1 MDKFVR
7 WPRGEE
13 YAPATMRARAP
24 MPPARRPPLALGLVV
39 AAALITAVTLLLYP
53 LGEIAPSV
61 SLGVV
66 YLVGVLLV
74 SIVWGAW
81 LGVITSVASAAAFN
95 WFHIDPT
102 GRFTVA
108 DAENWVALAVFLIV
122 AVVAAALAEGAR
134 LRAREAAERGR
145 EADLAAELARIVLGA
160 PAPETALAPAARRI
174 AAAFGLPSCRIVLGE
189 AEGDERTAAVA
200 LHQGEER
207 LGTLLVPRDAP
218 PAVAERI
225 APVLEAVLA
234 AAAERERLTREVVE
248 TRALRRSDDI
258 KTAVLRAVSHD
269 LRSPLTGMVAA
280 AEALGSPALDEE
292 DRRALTD
299 GIVAEGARLSRL
311 VDKLLDLSRLQAGT
325 APPHRDWVS
334 VEEILREAADSAAEP
349 ERVRLSIDRD
359 LPLVLA
365 DGAQLERAFANL
377 LENALRLSGGYP
389 VSVRARETGGR
400 LLVRVVDR
408 GPGIELA
415 EQARVFEPFYRGGP
429 RTGTGS
435 GLGLAIVRGF
445 VEANGGTV
453 RVESLPGQGTTFVVA
468 LPLPPRPPAAAAER
482 AGATGAPAA

>member
-1 MDKFVR
+1 M
-7 WPRGEE
+7 
-13 YAPATMRARAP
+13 
-24 MPPARRPPLALGLVV
+24 
-39 AAALITAVTLLLYP
+39 
-53 LGEIAPSV
+53 
-61 SLGVV
+61 
-66 YLVGVLLV
+66 
-74 SIVWGAW
+74 
-81 LGVITSVASAAAFN
+81 
-95 WFHIDPT
+95 
-102 GRFTVA
+102 
-108 DAENWVALAVFLIV
+108 
-122 AVVAAALAEGAR
+122 
-134 LRAREAAERGR
+134 
-145 EADLAAELARIVLGA
+145 
-160 PAPETALAPAARRI
+160 
-174 AAAFGLPSCRIVLGE
+174 LGE
-189 AEGDERTAAVA
+189 AECDERTAAVA
-200 LHQGEER
+200 LHEGEER

-468 LPLPPRPPAAAAER
+468 LPLPPRPPTAAAEP
-482 AGATGAPAA
+482 AGTTGAPAA

>member
-1 MDKFVR
+1 VPTSLPGITAER
-7 WPRGEE
+7 
-13 YAPATMRARAP
+13 PASPWGWVA
-24 MPPARRPPLALGLVV
+24 ALGVV
-39 AAALITAVTLLLYP
+39 AASTMVVYP
-53 LGEIAPSV
+53 LKSVAPVV

-66 YLVGVLLV
+66 YIPGVLLI
-74 SIVWGAW
+74 SSWWGW
-81 LGVITSVASAAAFN
+81 RLGLAAAVGSALAFN
-95 WFHIDPT
+95 WFHLPPT
-102 GRFTVA
+102 GRFTIA
-108 DAENWVALAVFLIV
+108 DAQNWVALAVFF
-122 AVVAAALAEGAR
+122 VVALVASSLAEAAR
-134 LRAREAAERGR
+134 HRTQEAEQRRR
-145 EADLAAELARIVLGA
+145 EADLAAELARVLLGA
-160 PAPETALAPAARRI
+160 PDLPGALAPAAQRI
-174 AAAFGLPSCRIVLGE
+174 AQAFGLASCRIVLGE
-189 AEGDERTAAVA
+189 VAGDERTAAVP
-200 LHQGEER
+200 LLRGEER

-445 VEANGGTV
+445 VEANGGRV
-453 RVESLPGQGTTFVVA
+453 WVESLPGQGSSFVVE
-468 LPLPPRPPAAAAER
+468 LPVEP
-482 AGATGAPAA
+482 T